1 MAASSA
7 KRVWEV
13 CEPHPD
19 VFSRDPDPSLFAI
32 SLHHVMQGLAEKDYI
47 DPERFFSRTYMTRA
61 LSDLVERVVGR
72 LAGQGRGAPILR
84 LETPFGGG
92 KTHTMTA
99 LYHIAR
105 SPEALSDHEA
115 LRPIL
120 ERLNLRALPRGV
132 HGAVLDGRGLDVRG
146 RRAEDGLTIRT
157 LWGELA
163 YQLGGRE
170 GYRMIA
176 EADETRTAPGGAR
189 LTELLQRHQPALIL
203 MDEVLEYLVKARAV
217 KVGDSNLMEQTGV
230 FLSELTSAVSAVPQS
245 ALVLA
250 LPASSLEVAAE
261 TQEAAERL
269 FQYAKKMLGR
279 MELVETP
286 VAQDEIFGVLRK
298 RLFRSLGNERDHRR
312 AVEEMRDDYDQYARF
327 FPDRLR
333 SPEYKERMLQAYPFH
348 PELID
353 LLYERWGPHPQF
365 QRTRGALRLLALV
378 LRRLWSQ
385 RPGSAL
391 LIQPHH
397 VDLSDRHIRGEV
409 VRLLDGGWDAIVT
422 GDVLQRAG
430 EIERELGGEYVRE
443 QLGRGVAACIFLYS
457 ISAATRD
464 AGATEE
470 EIRVAL
476 LRPDINPL
484 MASEALR
491 QLQERLWYLRRRD
504 HRYLF
509 TAKPNLNKIILDF
522 EAEVSDEQVEEA
534 LGEHLA
540 RLAGKGG
547 GVFRVVVAPREPQ
560 GVPDEPRPTLVVL
573 PLDVSEPHEWMRRAV
588 ESAGEGFRVHRNML
602 VFLVP
607 DPTQTA
613 AVRSALRR
621 RLALSE
627 IMRSPSF
634 QEMKRDDPKQA
645 QEVEDQLKEKEKEV
659 EALLRQAYQVV
670 YRPGVGGIERV
681 SVVGPEAIRAKTLDE
696 YVSQV
701 LERAGI
707 LLERLAP
714 EYLKETIWVGETQEV
729 SLSRL
734 VNVFTGVPG
743 QPILKDPQET
753 IEETV
758 AEGVRQGLWG
768 MRVGEQIYVH
778 QEVPKEA
785 LRDRRAVLVPA
796 GSPPPSPSPEPP
808 KPLTLRARISANL
821 LYPLLQAA
829 QRLKD
834 LQNASVLLE
843 VHDPTGEMAKMRSEL
858 EKLLRDYGCTVEW
871 SEEPP
876 A

>member
-1 MAASSA
+1 MAARSA

-32 SLHHVMQGLAEKDYI
+32 SLHHVMQGSAEKDYI

-61 LSDLVERVVGR
+61 LSDLLERVVGR

-132 HGAVLDGRGLDVRG
+132 RVAVLDGRGLDVRE
-146 RRAEDGLTIRT
+146 RRTEDGLTIRT

-170 GYRMIA
+170 GYRMLA

-217 KVGDSNLMEQTGV
+217 KVGDSNLMEQTGA
-230 FLSELTSAVSAVPQS
+230 FLSELTSAVSAAPQS

-269 FQYAKKMLGR
+269 FQYAKKVLGR

-286 VAQDEIFGVLRK
+286 VAQDEVFGVLRK
-298 RLFRSLGNERDHRR
+298 RLFRSLGSERDHRR
-312 AVEEMRDDYDQYARF
+312 AVEAMRDYYDQYPRF

-378 LRRLWSQ
+378 LRRLWNQ

-409 VRLLDGGWDAIVT
+409 VRLLDSGWDAIVT
-422 GDVLQRAG
+422 GDILQRAG
-430 EIERELGGEYVRE
+430 EIERELGSEYARE
-443 QLGRGVAACIFLYS
+443 QLGRGAAACIFLYS
-457 ISAATRD
+457 ISAAIRD

-470 EIRVAL
+470 EVRAAL

-484 MASEALR
+484 MASEVLK

-504 HRYLF
+504 HRYFF
-509 TAKPNLNKIILDF
+509 TAKPNLNKVILDF
-522 EAEVSDEQVEEA
+522 EAGVSDEQVEKA
-534 LGEHLA
+534 LEEHLT

-547 GVFRVVVAPREPQ
+547 GAFRVVVAPHEPRL
-560 GVPDEPRPTLVVL
+560 VPDEPRPTLVVL

-588 ESAGEGFRVHRNML
+588 ESAGEGIRVHRNML

-607 DPTQTA
+607 DPTQA
-613 AVRSALRR
+613 IAVRSALRR
-621 RLALSE
+621 WLALSDL
-627 IMRSPSF
+627 IRSPSF
-634 QEMKRDDPKQA
+634 REIEQDDRRQVENQLRD
-645 QEVEDQLKEKEKEV
+645 KEAEIK
-659 EALLRQAYQVV
+659 AFLRRAYQAV
-670 YRPGVGGIERV
+670 YRPGEGGTVERV
-681 SVVGPEAIRAKTLDE
+681 SVAGPEAIRAETLDE
-696 YVSQV
+696 YVRQA
-701 LERAGI
+701 LEKAGI
-707 LLERLAP
+707 LVERVTP
-714 EYLKETIWVGETQEV
+714 EYLKDALRVGQDREL
-729 SLSRL
+729 SSSRL
-734 VNVFTGVPG
+734 ISVFTGSPG
-743 QPILKDPQET
+743 WPILKNPKEAIT
-753 IEETV
+753 EAI
-758 AEGVRQGLWG
+758 AEGVQRGLWG
-768 MRVGEQIYVH
+768 VQVGGQTYIH
-778 QEVPKEA
+778 QEIPKEVI
-785 LRDRRAVLVPA
+785 RDDAVLIPPESSPA
-796 GSPPPSPSPEPP
+796 PPPPER
-808 KPLTLRARISANL
+808 KALTLRVRTSANL

-829 QRLKD
+829 QQLKD
-834 LQNASVLLE
+834 LRDAFVLLE

-871 SEEPP
+871 SEGP
-876 A
+876 AA

>member
-1 MAASSA
+1 MAAPRA

-19 VFSRDPDPSLFAI
+19 VYSRDPDPSLFAI
-32 SLHHVMQGLAEKDYI
+32 SLHHVMQGSAEKDYI

-61 LSDLVERVVGR
+61 LSDLLERVVGR

-132 HGAVLDGRGLDVRG
+132 RVAVLDGRGLDVRE

-189 LTELLQRHQPALIL
+189 LTELLQRHQPVLIL

-217 KVGDSNLMEQTGV
+217 KVGDSNLMEQTGA

-269 FQYAKKMLGR
+269 FQYAKKVLGR

-298 RLFRSLGNERDHRR
+298 RLFRSLGNERDKRR
-312 AVEEMRDDYDQYARF
+312 AVEEMRDYYDRYARF

-409 VRLLDGGWDAIVT
+409 VRLLDSGWDAIVT
-422 GDVLQRAG
+422 GDILQRAG

-443 QLGRGVAACIFLYS
+443 QLGRGAAACIFLYS

-509 TAKPNLNKIILDF
+509 TAKYNLNRVILDF
-522 EAEVSDEQVEEA
+522 EAEVSDERVEEA
-534 LGEHLA
+534 LGEQLA

-547 GVFRVVVAPREPQ
+547 GVFRVVVAPQEPRL
-560 GVPDEPRPTLVVL
+560 VPDEPRPTLVVL
-573 PLDVSEPHEWMRRAV
+573 PLDVSEPHEWMRQAM
-588 ESAGEGFRVHRNML
+588 ESAGEGLRTNRNML

-607 DPTQTA
+607 DPTQAA

-621 RLALSE
+621 WLALSDL
-627 IMRSPSF
+627 IRSPSF
-634 QEMKRDDPKQA
+634 QERERDEQKQ
-645 QEVEDQLKEKEKEV
+645 VRDQLRDKETEIK
-659 EALLRQAYQVV
+659 AFLRRAYQAV
-670 YRPGVGGIERV
+670 YRPGEGGIERV
-681 SVVGPEAIRAKTLDE
+681 SVAGPEAIQAETFDE
-696 YVSQV
+696 YLSRV
-701 LERAGI
+701 LEKAGI
-707 LLERLAP
+707 LLEQLSP
-714 EYLKETIWVGETQEV
+714 DYLKETLKVGETPEIP
-729 SLSRL
+729 LSQL
-734 VNVFTGVPG
+734 VNFFTGVPG
-743 QPILKDPQET
+743 QPIPKNPQET
-753 IEETV
+753 IEEAV

-768 MRVGEQIYVH
+768 VQIGEQIYLY

-785 LRDRRAVLVPA
+785 LRDRRAVLIPA
-796 GSPPPSPSPEPP
+796 QSPPPSPSPEPP
-808 KPLTLRARISANL
+808 KPLTLRVRTSASL

-829 QRLKD
+829 QQLRD
-834 LQNASVLLE
+834 LRDASILLE
-843 VHDPTGEMAKMRSEL
+843 VHDPTGKMAEMRSEL
-858 EKLLRDYGCTVEW
+858 EKLLQSYGCAVEW
-871 SEEPP
+871 SNEPP